1 MAGMG
6 ASDERECIM
15 VKSLKKC
22 FIYLAL
28 LGFLIPGIAG
38 GSFADVIIDNGATGT
53 SYTGTWYAS
62 GGTDPYGASSLW
74 SRNGT
79 TYTFS
84 MSGQA
89 AGTYEVLMWWSG
101 YSSRAS
107 NVPVA
112 INHASG
118 TTSVTVDQSQDPGQW
133 NSLGT
138 YFFNGSGSV
147 RITAATG
154 DTLSTCADAVK
165 FTFVSGNAAPTA
177 TIDSITPNP
186 ASPGESI
193 TLTGHGTDTD
203 GTITAYEWTSSMDGT
218 IGAAASFSTSTLS
231 EGTHTIT
238 FRVKD
243 NEDSWSPGVTASL
256 VVGTPSV
263 EVIIDNGG
271 SGTSYTGTWAVSGG
285 TDPYGTN
292 SVWARNG
299 VTYTFAMSGQV
310 AGNYEVLMWWSGYS
324 SRATS
329 VPVAINYTGG
339 TGNITVNQRQ
349 NPGQWNSLGTYYF
362 DGSGSVTITAATG
375 DTLSTCADAVKFTL
389 VSSNSAPTA
398 TIDSIAPN
406 PASQGESITLTG
418 HGTDTDGTI
427 AAYEWTSSMDGTIGA
442 AASFS
447 ISTLSA
453 GTHTITFRVK
463 DDKDAWSPA
472 VTSSLVVNGVNA
484 APTATID
491 SITPN
496 PASPGESITLTGH
509 GTDTDG
515 TITAYEWTSSM
526 DGTIGAAASFSIST
540 LSAGTHT
547 ITFRVK
553 DNDGAWSSGV
563 TSSLVV
569 NSGTPSVEVIIDNGG
584 AGTSYTGSWAV
595 SGGTDP
601 YGTNSV
607 WARNGVS
614 YTFAMIG
621 QVAGNYEVFMWWS
634 GYSSRA
640 ASIPVAINHAS
651 GTTSVT
657 VNQQQNPGQWNSLG
671 TYYFDGSGSV
681 TITAAT
687 GDTLSTCADAV
698 KFTLVSSET
707 APIADFSADRTSGT
721 PPLTVQFSDTSL
733 GTVTSWLWSFG
744 DGSTSTAQNPVH
756 TYTVTGSYTVSLTVT
771 NSVGSSTKSVAQ
783 YINLVS
789 SGEHIY
795 LCDGYAEDALFIPH
809 ANTLLQG
816 MGAYQDNGVW
826 VYQDTVRGRTVYIH
840 TVTDPETM
848 AAALKQEGAHIIF
861 NGHAN
866 FGLGATFA
874 TIEEVGTQE
883 ITTIRYI
890 DDDRFTNFSSDMVS
904 VKIDG
909 VQYGQAYPNWLP
921 IYKDG
926 TSGIMPYTFLEGR
939 PPYNYY
945 LTYKIAG
952 DPTIYRIELAN
963 GTWLERFPD
972 SATPAWFSATGAEPD
987 PAANP
992 EYFIVN
998 TDTDFNRCDFTGTW
1012 PFGKVPGGGYMG
1024 EDGYLGYNYQYHAA
1038 GTGAN
1043 KATWTLVV
1051 HNPGYYAVLASWYP
1065 SALNA
1070 SNAKYTIN
1078 YAGGSAIV
1086 EVDQRQSDLINP
1098 LGYYYFDT
1106 GIYTVELSDNAN
1118 ARVVADV
1125 VALSAV
1131 SNPVKILQAEFNAN
1145 VISGTTP
1152 LAVQFTDLSAL
1163 YSMEDTSIKIT
1174 GWNWNFGDGSTSS
1187 QQHPSHTYSTAGT
1200 YTVTLKITD
1209 STGATDT
1216 ETKTGLITVGTTPSL
1231 RAQFTSASRMGSDRT
1246 VVKFIDQS
1254 SGNITGWSWSFGD
1267 GSTSA
1272 EKNPTH
1278 TYTVPGT
1285 YTVSLTVTGTGGNHT
1300 ETETGFVNN
1309 IIGLVYADNT
1319 AHHKPHFYSR
1329 STGSPITFG
1338 KVILDARRAKIPE
1351 EDLRY
1356 SRMFYGSCN
1365 SCSYYGETFQRGVM
1379 FCTTG
1384 DSDSYTALDYLEY
1397 YLKGNTDE
1405 QLLSRI
1411 NSIQPIHELIN
1422 FNLKP
1427 PSLR

>member
-1 MAGMG
+1 M
-6 ASDERECIM
+6 
-15 VKSLKKC
+15 
-22 FIYLAL
+22 
-28 LGFLIPGIAG
+28 
-38 GSFADVIIDNGATGT
+38 
-53 SYTGTWYAS
+53 
-62 GGTDPYGASSLW
+62 
-74 SRNGT
+74 
-79 TYTFS
+79 
-84 MSGQA
+84 
-89 AGTYEVLMWWSG
+89 
-101 YSSRAS
+101 
-107 NVPVA
+107 
-112 INHASG
+112 
-118 TTSVTVDQSQDPGQW
+118 
-133 NSLGT
+133 
-138 YFFNGSGSV
+138 
-147 RITAATG
+147 
-154 DTLSTCADAVK
+154 
-165 FTFVSGNAAPTA
+165 
-177 TIDSITPNP
+177 
-186 ASPGESI
+186 
-193 TLTGHGTDTD
+193 
-203 GTITAYEWTSSMDGT
+203 
-218 IGAAASFSTSTLS
+218 
-231 EGTHTIT
+231 
-238 FRVKD
+238 KD

-263 EVIIDNGG
+263 EVIIDNGV

-427 AAYEWTSSMDGTIGA
+427 AAYEWTSSI
-442 AASFS
+442 
-447 ISTLSA
+447 
-453 GTHTITFRVK
+453 
-463 DDKDAWSPA
+463 
-472 VTSSLVVNGVNA
+472 
-484 APTATID
+484 
-491 SITPN
+491 
-496 PASPGESITLTGH
+496 
-509 GTDTDG
+509 
-515 TITAYEWTSSM
+515 

-657 VNQQQNPGQWNSLG
+657 VNQRQNPGQWNSLG

-874 TIEEVGTQE
+874 TIEEVGAQE

-926 TSGIMPYTFLEGR
+926 TSGIMPYTFLQGR
-939 PPYNYY
+939 PPHNYY

-952 DPTIYRIELAN
+952 DPTVYRIELAN

-972 SATPAWFSATGAEPD
+972 SATPAWFSATGSEPD
-987 PAANP
+987 PVANP

-1070 SNAKYTIN
+1070 SNARYTIN
-1078 YAGGSAIV
+1078 YAGGSAMV
-1086 EVDQRQSDLINP
+1086 EVDQRQSDLVNP
-1098 LGYYYFDT
+1098 LGYYYFDA

-1131 SNPVKILQAEFNAN
+1131 SNPEKILQAEFNAN
-1145 VISGTTP
+1145 VLSGTAP
-1152 LAVQFTDLSAL
+1152 LTVQFTDLSGL
-1163 YSMEDTSIKIT
+1163 YSISDTSMKIT
-1174 GWNWNFGDGSTSS
+1174 GWQWSFGDGSTSS

-1200 YTVTLKITD
+1200 YTVTLGITD

-1267 GSTSA
+1267 GSTST

-1285 YTVSLTVTGTGGNHT
+1285 YTVSLTVTGTGGSHT
-1300 ETETGFVNN
+1300 ETETNFVNN

-1405 QLLSRI
+1405 QLLSRV

>member
-1 MAGMG
+1 
-6 ASDERECIM
+6 M

-203 GTITAYEWTSSMDGT
+203 GTIAAYEWTSSIDGT

-263 EVIIDNGG
+263 EVIIDNGV

-427 AAYEWTSSMDGTIGA
+427 AAYEWTSSIDGTIGA

-463 DDKDAWSPA
+463 DDKDAWSRA

-491 SITPN
+491 SIAPN
-496 PASPGESITLTGH
+496 PASQGESITLTGH

-515 TITAYEWTSSM
+515 TIAAYEWTSSI

-657 VNQQQNPGQWNSLG
+657 VNQRQNPGQWNSLG

-874 TIEEVGTQE
+874 TIEEVGAQE

-926 TSGIMPYTFLEGR
+926 TSGIMPYTFLQGR
-939 PPYNYY
+939 PPHNYY

-952 DPTIYRIELAN
+952 DPTVYRIELAN

-972 SATPAWFSATGAEPD
+972 SATPAWFSATGSEPD
-987 PAANP
+987 PVANP

-1070 SNAKYTIN
+1070 SNARYTIN
-1078 YAGGSAIV
+1078 YAGGSAMV
-1086 EVDQRQSDLINP
+1086 EVDQRQSDLVNP
-1098 LGYYYFDT
+1098 LGYYYFDA

-1131 SNPVKILQAEFNAN
+1131 SNPEKILQAEFNAN
-1145 VISGTTP
+1145 VLSGTAP
-1152 LAVQFTDLSAL
+1152 LTVQFTDLSGL
-1163 YSMEDTSIKIT
+1163 YSISDTSMKIT
-1174 GWNWNFGDGSTSS
+1174 GWQWSFGDGSTSS

-1200 YTVTLKITD
+1200 YTVTLGITD

-1267 GSTSA
+1267 GSTST

-1285 YTVSLTVTGTGGNHT
+1285 YTVSLTVTGTGGSHT
-1300 ETETGFVNN
+1300 ETETNFVNN

-1405 QLLSRI
+1405 QLLSRV